1 MDLGEKATMTNNNNS
16 FIRKKSSDKK
26 KLLLIIG
33 AAVILLT
40 FIGVFSRREA
50 LFSKAQNGNGSQP
63 AAVKIQTVKADNVV
77 RESIVQNTSI
87 DAVDRVKIL
96 PRVTGR
102 LKNLYVLRGD
112 TVKKGQ
118 TVAILEHDQQDALID
133 SVRAQVASAKADSEK
148 AKAEMMNAKTNLDR
162 YARLVK
168 EGFST
173 QQQYDSIETAYT
185 SAKASYNAALAR
197 EKQAAAELERV
208 SSAKADYIMVA
219 PIDGTVLDDYSL
231 TTGAMISP
239 SSPLLDIADLSRLKA
254 TLKVPESKIFS
265 VRPGMPVILR
275 FDALPNEEFIG
286 EVTRIDQYVDPSTR
300 TSSVEIEL
308 DNKKTGGKLRP
319 GMFGQASIIER
330 EIENAVLIPENALH
344 ESEKGFYVLLE
355 ENGIARLREVSTGV
369 RQGSMIHITKGLNE
383 GDRVIIFGGN
393 TLNDGDRV
401 TVSGEN
407 EWNRENRFTGW
418 TDVPL
423 SEKGLAEARSAG
435 KILKEQGFVFD
446 KAYTSVL
453 KRAIKTLWCVLEE
466 MDLMWIPV
474 ENSWKLNER
483 HYGGL
488 QGLNKSETAAKYG
501 DDQVKIWRRSY
512 ATRPPLLDKSDERH
526 PGRDPRYAG
535 LSDNELPAG
544 ECLED
549 TVARVVPYWE
559 EVIVPDIKAG
569 KRIIIAAHGNS
580 LRALVKYLDE
590 ISEKEITE
598 LNIPTG
604 IPLVYELDEELKPI
618 RHYYLG
624 DQDAIAAAQAAVAN
638 QGKSKQTFA

>member
-1 MDLGEKATMTNNNNS
+1 MTNNNNS

-407 EWNRENRFTGW
+407 NN
-418 TDVPL
+418 
-423 SEKGLAEARSAG
+423 K
-435 KILKEQGFVFD
+435 
-446 KAYTSVL
+446 
-453 KRAIKTLWCVLEE
+453 
-466 MDLMWIPV
+466 
-474 ENSWKLNER
+474 
-483 HYGGL
+483 
-488 QGLNKSETAAKYG
+488 NKSE
-501 DDQVKIWRRSY
+501 
-512 ATRPPLLDKSDERH
+512 
-526 PGRDPRYAG
+526 
-535 LSDNELPAG
+535 
-544 ECLED
+544 
-549 TVARVVPYWE
+549 
-559 EVIVPDIKAG
+559 
-569 KRIIIAAHGNS
+569 
-580 LRALVKYLDE
+580 
-590 ISEKEITE
+590 
-598 LNIPTG
+598 
-604 IPLVYELDEELKPI
+604 
-618 RHYYLG
+618 
-624 DQDAIAAAQAAVAN
+624 
-638 QGKSKQTFA
+638 

>member
-1 MDLGEKATMTNNNNS
+1 MTNNNNS

-219 PIDGTVLDDYSL
+219 PIDVTVLDDCSL

-407 EWNRENRFTGW
+407 NN
-418 TDVPL
+418 
-423 SEKGLAEARSAG
+423 K
-435 KILKEQGFVFD
+435 
-446 KAYTSVL
+446 
-453 KRAIKTLWCVLEE
+453 
-466 MDLMWIPV
+466 
-474 ENSWKLNER
+474 
-483 HYGGL
+483 
-488 QGLNKSETAAKYG
+488 NKSE
-501 DDQVKIWRRSY
+501 
-512 ATRPPLLDKSDERH
+512 
-526 PGRDPRYAG
+526 
-535 LSDNELPAG
+535 
-544 ECLED
+544 
-549 TVARVVPYWE
+549 
-559 EVIVPDIKAG
+559 
-569 KRIIIAAHGNS
+569 
-580 LRALVKYLDE
+580 
-590 ISEKEITE
+590 
-598 LNIPTG
+598 
-604 IPLVYELDEELKPI
+604 
-618 RHYYLG
+618 
-624 DQDAIAAAQAAVAN
+624 
-638 QGKSKQTFA
+638 

>member
-1 MDLGEKATMTNNNNS
+1 MTNNNNS

-401 TVSGEN
+401 TVRGEN
-407 EWNRENRFTGW
+407 NN
-418 TDVPL
+418 
-423 SEKGLAEARSAG
+423 K
-435 KILKEQGFVFD
+435 
-446 KAYTSVL
+446 
-453 KRAIKTLWCVLEE
+453 
-466 MDLMWIPV
+466 
-474 ENSWKLNER
+474 
-483 HYGGL
+483 
-488 QGLNKSETAAKYG
+488 NKSE
-501 DDQVKIWRRSY
+501 
-512 ATRPPLLDKSDERH
+512 
-526 PGRDPRYAG
+526 
-535 LSDNELPAG
+535 
-544 ECLED
+544 
-549 TVARVVPYWE
+549 
-559 EVIVPDIKAG
+559 
-569 KRIIIAAHGNS
+569 
-580 LRALVKYLDE
+580 
-590 ISEKEITE
+590 
-598 LNIPTG
+598 
-604 IPLVYELDEELKPI
+604 
-618 RHYYLG
+618 
-624 DQDAIAAAQAAVAN
+624 
-638 QGKSKQTFA
+638 

>member
-1 MDLGEKATMTNNNNS
+1 MTNNNNS

-308 DNKKTGGKLRP
+308 DNKDG
-319 GMFGQASIIER
+319 R
-330 EIENAVLIPENALH
+330 EAPSRDVR
-344 ESEKGFYVLLE
+344 SGF
-355 ENGIARLREVSTGV
+355 
-369 RQGSMIHITKGLNE
+369 H
-383 GDRVIIFGGN
+383 
-393 TLNDGDRV
+393 
-401 TVSGEN
+401 
-407 EWNRENRFTGW
+407 NREGNR
-418 TDVPL
+418 
-423 SEKGLAEARSAG
+423 
-435 KILKEQGFVFD
+435 
-446 KAYTSVL
+446 
-453 KRAIKTLWCVLEE
+453 
-466 MDLMWIPV
+466 
-474 ENSWKLNER
+474 
-483 HYGGL
+483 
-488 QGLNKSETAAKYG
+488 
-501 DDQVKIWRRSY
+501 
-512 ATRPPLLDKSDERH
+512 
-526 PGRDPRYAG
+526 
-535 LSDNELPAG
+535 
-544 ECLED
+544 ECGPD
-549 TVARVVPYWE
+549 T
-559 EVIVPDIKAG
+559 
-569 KRIIIAAHGNS
+569 
-580 LRALVKYLDE
+580 
-590 ISEKEITE
+590 
-598 LNIPTG
+598 
-604 IPLVYELDEELKPI
+604 
-618 RHYYLG
+618 
-624 DQDAIAAAQAAVAN
+624 
-638 QGKSKQTFA
+638 

>member
-1 MDLGEKATMTNNNNS
+1 MTNNNNS

-393 TLNDGDRV
+393 TLNDGDHV

-407 EWNRENRFTGW
+407 NN
-418 TDVPL
+418 
-423 SEKGLAEARSAG
+423 K
-435 KILKEQGFVFD
+435 
-446 KAYTSVL
+446 
-453 KRAIKTLWCVLEE
+453 
-466 MDLMWIPV
+466 
-474 ENSWKLNER
+474 
-483 HYGGL
+483 
-488 QGLNKSETAAKYG
+488 NKSE
-501 DDQVKIWRRSY
+501 
-512 ATRPPLLDKSDERH
+512 
-526 PGRDPRYAG
+526 
-535 LSDNELPAG
+535 
-544 ECLED
+544 
-549 TVARVVPYWE
+549 
-559 EVIVPDIKAG
+559 
-569 KRIIIAAHGNS
+569 
-580 LRALVKYLDE
+580 
-590 ISEKEITE
+590 
-598 LNIPTG
+598 
-604 IPLVYELDEELKPI
+604 
-618 RHYYLG
+618 
-624 DQDAIAAAQAAVAN
+624 
-638 QGKSKQTFA
+638 

>member
-1 MDLGEKATMTNNNNS
+1 MTNNNNS

-33 AAVILLT
+33 ATVILLT

-265 VRPGMPVILR
+265 VRPGMPVSLR

-300 TSSVEIEL
+300 TSSVDIEL

-407 EWNRENRFTGW
+407 NN
-418 TDVPL
+418 
-423 SEKGLAEARSAG
+423 K
-435 KILKEQGFVFD
+435 
-446 KAYTSVL
+446 
-453 KRAIKTLWCVLEE
+453 
-466 MDLMWIPV
+466 
-474 ENSWKLNER
+474 
-483 HYGGL
+483 
-488 QGLNKSETAAKYG
+488 NKSE
-501 DDQVKIWRRSY
+501 
-512 ATRPPLLDKSDERH
+512 
-526 PGRDPRYAG
+526 
-535 LSDNELPAG
+535 
-544 ECLED
+544 
-549 TVARVVPYWE
+549 
-559 EVIVPDIKAG
+559 
-569 KRIIIAAHGNS
+569 
-580 LRALVKYLDE
+580 
-590 ISEKEITE
+590 
-598 LNIPTG
+598 
-604 IPLVYELDEELKPI
+604 
-618 RHYYLG
+618 
-624 DQDAIAAAQAAVAN
+624 
-638 QGKSKQTFA
+638 

>member
-1 MDLGEKATMTNNNNS
+1 MTNNNNS

-87 DAVDRVKIL
+87 EAVDRVKIL

-407 EWNRENRFTGW
+407 NN
-418 TDVPL
+418 
-423 SEKGLAEARSAG
+423 K
-435 KILKEQGFVFD
+435 
-446 KAYTSVL
+446 
-453 KRAIKTLWCVLEE
+453 
-466 MDLMWIPV
+466 
-474 ENSWKLNER
+474 
-483 HYGGL
+483 
-488 QGLNKSETAAKYG
+488 NKSE
-501 DDQVKIWRRSY
+501 
-512 ATRPPLLDKSDERH
+512 
-526 PGRDPRYAG
+526 
-535 LSDNELPAG
+535 
-544 ECLED
+544 
-549 TVARVVPYWE
+549 
-559 EVIVPDIKAG
+559 
-569 KRIIIAAHGNS
+569 
-580 LRALVKYLDE
+580 
-590 ISEKEITE
+590 
-598 LNIPTG
+598 
-604 IPLVYELDEELKPI
+604 
-618 RHYYLG
+618 
-624 DQDAIAAAQAAVAN
+624 
-638 QGKSKQTFA
+638 

>member
-1 MDLGEKATMTNNNNS
+1 MTNNNNS

-87 DAVDRVKIL
+87 DVVDRVKIL

-407 EWNRENRFTGW
+407 NN
-418 TDVPL
+418 
-423 SEKGLAEARSAG
+423 K
-435 KILKEQGFVFD
+435 
-446 KAYTSVL
+446 
-453 KRAIKTLWCVLEE
+453 
-466 MDLMWIPV
+466 
-474 ENSWKLNER
+474 
-483 HYGGL
+483 
-488 QGLNKSETAAKYG
+488 NKSE
-501 DDQVKIWRRSY
+501 
-512 ATRPPLLDKSDERH
+512 
-526 PGRDPRYAG
+526 
-535 LSDNELPAG
+535 
-544 ECLED
+544 
-549 TVARVVPYWE
+549 
-559 EVIVPDIKAG
+559 
-569 KRIIIAAHGNS
+569 
-580 LRALVKYLDE
+580 
-590 ISEKEITE
+590 
-598 LNIPTG
+598 
-604 IPLVYELDEELKPI
+604 
-618 RHYYLG
+618 
-624 DQDAIAAAQAAVAN
+624 
-638 QGKSKQTFA
+638 

>member
-1 MDLGEKATMTNNNNS
+1 MTNNNNS

-219 PIDGTVLDDYSL
+219 PIDGTVLDDCSL

-407 EWNRENRFTGW
+407 NN
-418 TDVPL
+418 
-423 SEKGLAEARSAG
+423 K
-435 KILKEQGFVFD
+435 
-446 KAYTSVL
+446 
-453 KRAIKTLWCVLEE
+453 
-466 MDLMWIPV
+466 
-474 ENSWKLNER
+474 
-483 HYGGL
+483 
-488 QGLNKSETAAKYG
+488 NKSE
-501 DDQVKIWRRSY
+501 
-512 ATRPPLLDKSDERH
+512 
-526 PGRDPRYAG
+526 
-535 LSDNELPAG
+535 
-544 ECLED
+544 
-549 TVARVVPYWE
+549 
-559 EVIVPDIKAG
+559 
-569 KRIIIAAHGNS
+569 
-580 LRALVKYLDE
+580 
-590 ISEKEITE
+590 
-598 LNIPTG
+598 
-604 IPLVYELDEELKPI
+604 
-618 RHYYLG
+618 
-624 DQDAIAAAQAAVAN
+624 
-638 QGKSKQTFA
+638 

>member
-1 MDLGEKATMTNNNNS
+1 MTNNNNS

-185 SAKASYNAALAR
+185 SAQASYNAALAR

-407 EWNRENRFTGW
+407 NN
-418 TDVPL
+418 
-423 SEKGLAEARSAG
+423 K
-435 KILKEQGFVFD
+435 
-446 KAYTSVL
+446 
-453 KRAIKTLWCVLEE
+453 
-466 MDLMWIPV
+466 
-474 ENSWKLNER
+474 
-483 HYGGL
+483 
-488 QGLNKSETAAKYG
+488 NKSE
-501 DDQVKIWRRSY
+501 
-512 ATRPPLLDKSDERH
+512 
-526 PGRDPRYAG
+526 
-535 LSDNELPAG
+535 
-544 ECLED
+544 
-549 TVARVVPYWE
+549 
-559 EVIVPDIKAG
+559 
-569 KRIIIAAHGNS
+569 
-580 LRALVKYLDE
+580 
-590 ISEKEITE
+590 
-598 LNIPTG
+598 
-604 IPLVYELDEELKPI
+604 
-618 RHYYLG
+618 
-624 DQDAIAAAQAAVAN
+624 
-638 QGKSKQTFA
+638 

>member
-1 MDLGEKATMTNNNNS
+1 MTNNNNS

-63 AAVKIQTVKADNVV
+63 AAVKNQTVKADNVV

-407 EWNRENRFTGW
+407 NN
-418 TDVPL
+418 
-423 SEKGLAEARSAG
+423 K
-435 KILKEQGFVFD
+435 
-446 KAYTSVL
+446 
-453 KRAIKTLWCVLEE
+453 
-466 MDLMWIPV
+466 
-474 ENSWKLNER
+474 
-483 HYGGL
+483 
-488 QGLNKSETAAKYG
+488 NKSE
-501 DDQVKIWRRSY
+501 
-512 ATRPPLLDKSDERH
+512 
-526 PGRDPRYAG
+526 
-535 LSDNELPAG
+535 
-544 ECLED
+544 
-549 TVARVVPYWE
+549 
-559 EVIVPDIKAG
+559 
-569 KRIIIAAHGNS
+569 
-580 LRALVKYLDE
+580 
-590 ISEKEITE
+590 
-598 LNIPTG
+598 
-604 IPLVYELDEELKPI
+604 
-618 RHYYLG
+618 
-624 DQDAIAAAQAAVAN
+624 
-638 QGKSKQTFA
+638 

>member
-1 MDLGEKATMTNNNNS
+1 MTNNNNS

-33 AAVILLT
+33 ATVILLT

-407 EWNRENRFTGW
+407 NN
-418 TDVPL
+418 
-423 SEKGLAEARSAG
+423 K
-435 KILKEQGFVFD
+435 
-446 KAYTSVL
+446 
-453 KRAIKTLWCVLEE
+453 
-466 MDLMWIPV
+466 
-474 ENSWKLNER
+474 
-483 HYGGL
+483 
-488 QGLNKSETAAKYG
+488 NKSE
-501 DDQVKIWRRSY
+501 
-512 ATRPPLLDKSDERH
+512 
-526 PGRDPRYAG
+526 
-535 LSDNELPAG
+535 
-544 ECLED
+544 
-549 TVARVVPYWE
+549 
-559 EVIVPDIKAG
+559 
-569 KRIIIAAHGNS
+569 
-580 LRALVKYLDE
+580 
-590 ISEKEITE
+590 
-598 LNIPTG
+598 
-604 IPLVYELDEELKPI
+604 
-618 RHYYLG
+618 
-624 DQDAIAAAQAAVAN
+624 
-638 QGKSKQTFA
+638 

>member
-1 MDLGEKATMTNNNNS
+1 MTNNNNS

-344 ESEKGFYVLLE
+344 ESENRFYVLLE

-407 EWNRENRFTGW
+407 NN
-418 TDVPL
+418 
-423 SEKGLAEARSAG
+423 K
-435 KILKEQGFVFD
+435 
-446 KAYTSVL
+446 
-453 KRAIKTLWCVLEE
+453 
-466 MDLMWIPV
+466 
-474 ENSWKLNER
+474 
-483 HYGGL
+483 
-488 QGLNKSETAAKYG
+488 NKSE
-501 DDQVKIWRRSY
+501 
-512 ATRPPLLDKSDERH
+512 
-526 PGRDPRYAG
+526 
-535 LSDNELPAG
+535 
-544 ECLED
+544 
-549 TVARVVPYWE
+549 
-559 EVIVPDIKAG
+559 
-569 KRIIIAAHGNS
+569 
-580 LRALVKYLDE
+580 
-590 ISEKEITE
+590 
-598 LNIPTG
+598 
-604 IPLVYELDEELKPI
+604 
-618 RHYYLG
+618 
-624 DQDAIAAAQAAVAN
+624 
-638 QGKSKQTFA
+638 

>member
-1 MDLGEKATMTNNNNS
+1 MTNNNNS

-286 EVTRIDQYVDPSTR
+286 EVTRIDQYVDPLTR

-407 EWNRENRFTGW
+407 NN
-418 TDVPL
+418 
-423 SEKGLAEARSAG
+423 K
-435 KILKEQGFVFD
+435 
-446 KAYTSVL
+446 
-453 KRAIKTLWCVLEE
+453 
-466 MDLMWIPV
+466 
-474 ENSWKLNER
+474 
-483 HYGGL
+483 
-488 QGLNKSETAAKYG
+488 NKSE
-501 DDQVKIWRRSY
+501 
-512 ATRPPLLDKSDERH
+512 
-526 PGRDPRYAG
+526 
-535 LSDNELPAG
+535 
-544 ECLED
+544 
-549 TVARVVPYWE
+549 
-559 EVIVPDIKAG
+559 
-569 KRIIIAAHGNS
+569 
-580 LRALVKYLDE
+580 
-590 ISEKEITE
+590 
-598 LNIPTG
+598 
-604 IPLVYELDEELKPI
+604 
-618 RHYYLG
+618 
-624 DQDAIAAAQAAVAN
+624 
-638 QGKSKQTFA
+638 